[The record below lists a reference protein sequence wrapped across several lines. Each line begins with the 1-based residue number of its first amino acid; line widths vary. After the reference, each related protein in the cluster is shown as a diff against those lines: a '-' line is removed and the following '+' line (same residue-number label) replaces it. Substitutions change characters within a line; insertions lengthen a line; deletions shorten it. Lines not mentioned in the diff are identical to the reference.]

1 MEKKQGLL
9 TRAIAGFYYPEC
21 EGKVYE
27 CRARGVFRN
36 TEISPL
42 VGDQVLFEL
51 DENEKGNVVE
61 VLPRKNE
68 FRRPPL
74 ANLDQLFLVVSVVF
88 PSPNLLVLDKLVTV
102 CEYKG
107 MEPILVFTKTDLGD
121 PGKLEQIYRRAGFRV
136 ISVCNLE
143 EDTGFAEVR
152 ECLRGKLSA
161 FVGNTGVGKSSLLNN
176 LCPEL
181 GLQTAQISKKLGRG
195 RHTTRHVELYRLPGM
210 EGWVAD
216 TPGFGSME
224 LGQYEIIRKE
234 ELAGC
239 FREFEPFLEGGCQF
253 TGCSHTAEKGCAVLE
268 ALRGGKIASSRF
280 ESYTALYR
288 DARQLKDW
296 QLK

>member
-74 ANLDQLFLVVSVVF
+74 ANLDQLFLVVSVIS

-107 MEPILVFTKTDLGD
+107 IEPILVFTKTDLGD

-136 ISVCNLE
+136 IAVCNLKE
-143 EDTGFAEVR
+143 GAGFAEVR

-195 RHTTRHVELYRLPGM
+195 KHTTRHVELYRLPGI

-239 FREFEPFLEGGCQF
+239 FREFEPFLEEGCRF

-268 ALRGGKIASSRF
+268 ALREGKIASSRF

>member
-74 ANLDQLFLVVSVVF
+74 ANLDQLFLVVSVVS

-107 MEPILVFTKTDLGD
+107 IEPILVFTKTDLGD

-234 ELAGC
+234 ELASC

>member
-74 ANLDQLFLVVSVVF
+74 ANLDQLFLVVSVVS

-107 MEPILVFTKTDLGD
+107 IEPILVFTKTDLGD

>member
-74 ANLDQLFLVVSVVF
+74 ANLDQLFLVVSVVS

-107 MEPILVFTKTDLGD
+107 IEPILVFTKTDLGD

-152 ECLRGKLSA
+152 ECLCGKLSA